1 MAGGSLLG
9 EIFPG
14 GGGMSKFLAG
24 VGGLPAIPL
33 LGTPW
38 SIEVKIT
45 QWSNYKENTTG
56 NYYEDNE
63 QRHIKNKNCM
73 KCDKYVEQGVKHI
86 HWQRYFKFKCEGTRR
101 EKVMQE

>member
-1 MAGGSLLG
+1 MLGVGGINFWWEGNKNLAGGSLLG

-63 QRHIKNKNCM
+63 QRHIKNKNWM

-86 HWQRYFKFKCEGTRR
+86 H
-101 EKVMQE
+101 

>member
-73 KCDKYVEQGVKHI
+73 KCDKYVEQRVKHI